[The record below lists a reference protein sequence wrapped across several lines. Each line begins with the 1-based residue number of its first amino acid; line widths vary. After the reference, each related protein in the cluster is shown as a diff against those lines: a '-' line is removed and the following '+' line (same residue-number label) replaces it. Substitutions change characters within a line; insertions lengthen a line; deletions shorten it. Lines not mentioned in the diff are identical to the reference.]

1 MKEGIILKFL
11 NATLQSFKEFLETL
25 ISLGS
30 ELKLISGLM

>member
-25 ISLGS
+25 ISVR
-30 ELKLISGLM
+30 E